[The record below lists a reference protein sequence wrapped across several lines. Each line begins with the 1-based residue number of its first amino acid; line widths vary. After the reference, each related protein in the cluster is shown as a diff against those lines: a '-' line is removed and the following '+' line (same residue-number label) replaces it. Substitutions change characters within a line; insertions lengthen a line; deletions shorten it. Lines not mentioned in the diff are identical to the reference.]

1 MTFNTNTALSMP
13 KNDVKFM
20 NAGIHENVKLI
31 NVVKNVANNGSN
43 FLEFTFADEN
53 GSTMK
58 HTEFEPTTSSQ
69 NYEERVV
76 KQMARILQI
85 LGVFFTKD
93 QLVSGD
99 LSTVN
104 EFYQW
109 VLNKYSVADN
119 TKQMRIKIVY
129 NDRGYTTL
137 PNYSTY
143 TFAESMDIAK
153 ENSKIRE
160 LSIDKF
166 TRPVADKEPV
176 VTNPLMGGITAEPI
190 TNAGGYVNTT
200 SSAGLPF

>member
-176 VTNPLMGGITAEPI
+176 MTNPLMSAVTTEP
-190 TNAGGYVNTT
+190 TT
-200 SSAGLPF
+200 SVSDLPF

>member
-85 LGVFFTKD
+85 LSVFFTKD

-166 TRPVADKEPV
+166 TRPVADKEPIV
-176 VTNPLMGGITAEPI
+176 ANPLMGGVTSEP
-190 TNAGGYVNTT
+190 TPTT
-200 SSAGLPF
+200 ETVKFPF